1 MPITKDFNRQC
12 VMSALVTINF
22 SDLAG
27 TSGTDVAAI
36 SMPPNAIVVGGAI
49 VKRVVFNSGT
59 SDTLSVGDAGSA
71 TRYLGAT
78 DVKTATG
85 LVALVPTG
93 YLLPG
98 TTASA
103 SNDIT
108 VRWTGVGAVPT
119 TGQVQLRVD
128 YVQVGRGE
136 YTQD

>member
-1 MPITKDFNRQC
+1 MAITKDFNRQC
-12 VMSALVTINF
+12 VMSALLTINF
-22 SDLAG
+22 GDVAG
-27 TSGTDVAAI
+27 LSGTDVAAV
-36 SMPPNAIVVGGAI
+36 SLPPNSIVTGGAI
-49 VKRVVFNSGT
+49 VKRTVFNSGT

-85 LVALVPTG
+85 IVALVPTG
-93 YLLPG
+93 YLHPG
-98 TTASA
+98 G
-103 SNDIT
+103 DLT

-128 YVQVGRGE
+128 YIQVGRAE